1 MLTRDN
7 IVLPPHEPP
16 IMVQEA
22 VTSTTKLNGEWKV
35 VARRPAGQGDWE
47 WTIPRAEV
55 MPLKGAVEE
64 KRVAMV
70 QRRDKT
76 ETVLLAKLK
85 GGKS

>member
-1 MLTRDN
+1 MLTKDN
-7 IVLPPHEPP
+7 IVLPQHGPP
-16 IMVQEA
+16 IMEQEA
-22 VTSTTKLNGEWKV
+22 VSSITKLKGDWKI
-35 VARRPAGQGDWE
+35 VARRPAGNGDWE

-55 MPLKGAVEE
+55 MPLKMAVEN
-64 KRVAMV
+64 KGIAMV